1 MKGYL
6 GKEYEKLTINAKSVH
21 AINAFHG
28 KSSQFDEENTLV
40 VCTRVIYMSKPG
52 LVNARI

>member
-6 GKEYEKLTINAKSVH
+6 GKEYEKLTSVH

-40 VCTRVIYMSKPG
+40 VCTRVIYMGKPG

>member
-6 GKEYEKLTINAKSVH
+6 GKEYEKLTINALSVH

-40 VCTRVIYMSKPG
+40 VCTRIIYMGKPG